1 MTTEIAK
8 QSPVDRIATLVR
20 RMEPEFKR
28 ALPQHFRPDRMARIV
43 MTAFRTTP
51 KLAECSEMSLLGS
64 ILTASQLGLEIN
76 TPLGQAYLIPYGNTC
91 QLIVGYQGYID
102 LARRSGFID
111 RIYAHCVFEGDEF
124 SYSYGLNPTIHH
136 VPSEHPDREDP
147 KKITHVYAVAH
158 QKDGGPLMRVLS
170 RSQVEARRK
179 RSKAAQNGPWVTDY
193 EAMVM
198 KTAVRALWPWMPR
211 SVEMNIVHSIE
222 QMDES
227 DKPQKLGW
235 GQEVVEMVE
244 NQAELAIASGIEADT
259 GGGEVG
265 AGKDAKKTR
274 IMGKIRPPEAPHE
287 EIEARGNPGPKRTPE
302 EEKLAAED
310 AWASDAAELL

>member
-8 QSPVDRIATLVR
+8 QTQPDRIAALVR
-20 RMEPEFKR
+20 KMQPGLKH
-28 ALPQHFRPDRMARIV
+28 ALPSHFKPDRMARIV

-51 KLAECSEMSLLGS
+51 KLAECSEASLLGS
-64 ILTASQLGLEIN
+64 ILTASQLGLEVN

-111 RIYAHCVFEGDEF
+111 RIYAHVVYEGDEF
-124 SYSYGLNPTIHH
+124 SYAYGLNPTLHH
-136 VPSEHPDREDP
+136 VPSEAEDREAQRI
-147 KKITHVYAVAH
+147 KHVYAVAH
-158 QKDGGPLMRVLS
+158 QKDGGPLFRVLS
-170 RSQVEARRK
+170 RAQVEARRK

-193 EAMVM
+193 EAMNM

-222 QMDES
+222 QMDEA
-227 DKPQKLGW
+227 DKPQRLGW
-235 GQEVVEMVE
+235 APDVLDAVE
-244 NQAELAIASGIEADT
+244 NQAELAIASGSEDDK
-259 GGGEVG
+259 GGAENS
-265 AGKDAKKTR
+265 KKTR
-274 IMGKIRPPEAPHE
+274 ILSKI
-287 EIEARGNPGPKRTPE
+287 NPKQEPAKVMTPE

-310 AWASDAAELL
+310 AWAAGAADIL